1 MGLDALGAHSA
12 GFLFR
17 HGLGY
22 DALSYE
28 AMEAALLADDVAV
41 EAKGV
46 PAGPARAKGL
56 ACAAKL
62 LHEACGFLSWVWLA
76 LAGELRD
83 SVAILW
89 RVPVVLEPRYVS
101 LQYINGS

>member
-1 MGLDALGAHSA
+1 MSFGGLPALGAG
-12 GFLFR
+12 GFFV
-17 HGLGY
+17 GLGRQE
-22 DALSYE
+22 AFTHE
-28 AMEAALLADDVAV
+28 AMQAPFLSDDVAI
-41 EAKGV
+41 EAERV
-46 PAGPARAKGL
+46 PTFAAGAKRGT
-56 ACAAKL
+56 CAAKL